1 MGVTMNREIRHGKW
15 MQLSGRTKRAFG
27 RLFGADDL
35 AARGDAEI
43 VAGAL
48 EESLG
53 LAKQKAVDG
62 ISVGVDKLAASTKR
76 LARSL

>member
-1 MGVTMNREIRHGKW
+1 MNREIRNGRW
-15 MQLSGRTKRAFG
+15 LQITGRTKRAWGRFFG
-27 RLFGADDL
+27 NDEL

-53 LAKQKAVDG
+53 IAKKRAVNT
-62 ISVGVDKLAASTKR
+62 VTRGVDRFAETTKR